1 MKMGGIEVPES
12 KIEQFGMVELQEFCD
27 VKAHE
32 KINFWLYKDEVICPR
47 CESEKREKQRLR
59 KISTD
64 HYMSS
69 KEGRRMFLY
78 SHSIVHDK
86 KILTKGIRDF
96 INKDESESQIKR
108 KANQIVMD
116 VSSDKRN
123 VFMVGPAGTG
133 KTHLSLGI
141 LKNINELSTSMRCLF
156 VSLPKLLELIRK
168 SFNYQNEPKNEDYY
182 LGLLDEA
189 DVLVLDDIA
198 GDLSMLNNKSAS
210 DFSSRILYS
219 ILNARS
225 EKSTIFT
232 SNLTIPQLKEIYDER
247 IISRIQTKIIELD
260 FNKISDKRKIA
271 SKLQNESRKIN
282 G

>member
-12 KIEQFGMVELQEFCD
+12 RIEQFGMVELPEFCD
-27 VKAHE
+27 VKGHE

-64 HYMSS
+64 YYMSS

-78 SHSIVHDK
+78 RHSIVHDK

-247 IISRIQTKIIELD
+247 IISRIQTNVIELD

-271 SKLQNESRKIN
+271 SKLQNESRKTN